1 MSNTKRLCTFMVD
14 DLYIGVDVC
23 SVQEVLRH
31 DEITM
36 VPLAAPEIGGLIN
49 LRGQILTAIDLRKR
63 LQLGPRNTEGA
74 MMNIIVKVDDEAISL
89 LVDRICDVLTVE
101 SESFEDPPDTLAAGI
116 REVIQGVYKRKD
128 KLLFVL
134 RTDRVMPPPMEAAA

>member
-1 MSNTKRLCTFMVD
+1 MSNATRLCTFMVD
-14 DLYIGVDVC
+14 DLYMGVDVC

-89 LVDRICDVLTVE
+89 LVDRICDVLTVD

-116 REVIQGVYKRKD
+116 REVIQGVYKCKD
-128 KLLFVL
+128 KLLLVL